1 MLSHPVKVAGKEEE
15 SVCLLDYYMH
25 DMPEQYIPL
34 SPAVLTKPSPTALLG
49 HEATSTDTSA
59 AVCMSVCPS
68 VITVSWTTIPSRSY
82 CLYINKI
89 RRHVN
94 ACLLCRDFECE
105 YVRSEIGVSYIKEM

>member
-1 MLSHPVKVAGKEEE
+1 MQHKQKRVLGHPVKVAGKEEE

-59 AVCMSVCPS
+59 VLYVCLSVRYNS
-68 VITVSWTTIPSRSY
+68 
-82 CLYINKI
+82 
-89 RRHVN
+89 
-94 ACLLCRDFECE
+94 
-105 YVRSEIGVSYIKEM
+105 